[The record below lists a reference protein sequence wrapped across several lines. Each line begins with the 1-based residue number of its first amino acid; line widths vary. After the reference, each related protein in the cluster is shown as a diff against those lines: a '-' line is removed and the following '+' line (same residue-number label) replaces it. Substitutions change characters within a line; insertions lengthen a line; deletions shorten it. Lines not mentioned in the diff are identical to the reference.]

1 MHPSLR
7 RRMLAPL
14 TKRTKQSTLFEC
26 DEEWSAIEG
35 ELPHL
40 DLKSKFECDEEWSA
54 INNTCS
60 YPINLTSLN
69 AMKSGVQCVLCGASL
84 DMGLV

>member
-1 MHPSLR
+1 
-7 RRMLAPL
+7 
-14 TKRTKQSTLFEC
+14 
-26 DEEWSAIEG
+26 
-35 ELPHL
+35 LPHL